1 MSLEVRSFVMT
12 MIRNYLNILKV
23 MVFSVMSLLLA
34 VISSVYLFE
43 ATNVLSF
50 RIVTVFLALIFVSNL
65 GSKFLIAYFGG

>member
-1 MSLEVRSFVMT
+1 MT